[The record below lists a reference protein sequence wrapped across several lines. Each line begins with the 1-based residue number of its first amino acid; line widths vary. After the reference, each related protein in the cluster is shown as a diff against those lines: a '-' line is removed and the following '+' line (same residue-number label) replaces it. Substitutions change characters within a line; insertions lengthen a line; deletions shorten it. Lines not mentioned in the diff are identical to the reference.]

1 MQTSWLTYKITTKI
15 SETEFQESGV
25 EWNYF
30 TDPFSIADYDWPD
43 LKKEMIA
50 GDELWLYSSS
60 DESWKKLSGRCGV
73 CIVRDGEIV
82 KSQLAIM
89 S

>member
-1 MQTSWLTYKITTKI
+1 MQTSWLTYKITTKV

-25 EWNYF
+25 EWNYY
-30 TDPFSIADYDWPD
+30 TDPFSIAKYDWPD

-50 GDELWLYSSS
+50 EDELWLYSSPN
-60 DESWKKLSGRCGV
+60 ETWAHLGGRCGV

>member
-15 SETEFQESGV
+15 SETEFQKSGV
-25 EWNYF
+25 EWNYT
-30 TDPFSIADYDWPD
+30 TDPFSIATYDWPD
-43 LKKEMIA
+43 LKKEMIT
-50 GDELWLYSSS
+50 GDELWLYSSP
-60 DESWKKLSGRCGV
+60 DETWGHLGGRYGV

-82 KSQLAIM
+82 RDQVAIM

>member
-1 MQTSWLTYKITTKI
+1 MHPSWLTYKITTKI

-25 EWNYF
+25 KWNYH
-30 TDPFSIADYDWPD
+30 TDPCSIAEYDWPD
-43 LKKEMIA
+43 LKKEMIT

-60 DESWKKLSGRCGV
+60 DESWMALGGRCGV